1 LDKHLQRKIKIMIFW
16 NFKTPITF
24 LACVV
29 WNTSEFFDLPLGKFA
44 PTVFEL
50 AIGCDKKNEVK

>member
-1 LDKHLQRKIKIMIFW
+1 MIFW